1 MKLCKVDEL
10 TGKETLAKDVFTIE
24 YKILLSEG
32 TVLKH
37 EYIQKLK
44 ELNVRQVYIKEEGPD
59 TKTVMILKEDVEELF
74 KSKVKSILEKHT
86 YSHNT
91 KLVELCETADYIITN
106 ILEEEEV
113 VEKIYDIKERS
124 SDIYEHSINMCS
136 LATIVALKMGLSQ
149 ETVHDIGVS
158 CLLHDLGL
166 RYLAIDYDDQELSEL
181 SEREYAEFKKHP
193 VYAYSALRDETWIS
207 NESKNMILYHHERL
221 DGSGYPLKATDI
233 TKECRIIQICD
244 AFDEMICGIGCKRKK
259 VYEAVEYLK
268 RNKDIKFDG
277 RIVDIFLEF
286 TAVYPAVTIVKTN
299 EGETGVVL
307 YQNKQFPD
315 RPVIRITKDRNG
327 IAVDKVKDLSEI
339 NHVYV
344 EEVIE

>member
-1 MKLCKVDEL
+1 MKLCKVDQL
-10 TGKETLAKDVFTIE
+10 IGKEILARDVFTTE

-32 TVLKH
+32 TVLKY

-44 ELNVRQVYIKEEGPD
+44 ELNIRQVYIKEKELD
-59 TKTVMILKEDVEELF
+59 TKTVMILKEDVEKTF
-74 KSKVKSILEKHT
+74 KSKVKSILERHT

-91 KLVELCETADYIITN
+91 NLVELCQTADYIITN

-124 SDIYEHSINMCS
+124 SDIYEHSINLCS

-149 ETVHDIGVS
+149 ETVHDIGVG

-166 RYLAIDYDDQELSEL
+166 RYLAIVYDDQDISQLSEK
-181 SEREYAEFKKHP
+181 EFAEFKKHP
-193 VYAYSALRDETWIS
+193 VYAYTALRDETWIS
-207 NESKNMILYHHERL
+207 NDSKDMILYHHERL

-233 TKECRIIQICD
+233 SKECHIVQICD

-277 RIVDIFLEF
+277 KIVDILLEF
-286 TAVYPAVTIVKTN
+286 TAVYPAGTIIKTN
-299 EGETGVVL
+299 EGETGIVL

-327 IAVDKVKDLSEI
+327 IAVDKVKDLAEI
-339 NHVYV
+339 NNVYV

>member
-166 RYLAIDYDDQELSEL
+166 RYLAFL
-181 SEREYAEFKKHP
+181 
-193 VYAYSALRDETWIS
+193 AYSMT
-207 NESKNMILYHHERL
+207 Y
-221 DGSGYPLKATDI
+221 SGH
-233 TKECRIIQICD
+233 
-244 AFDEMICGIGCKRKK
+244 F
-259 VYEAVEYLK
+259 
-268 RNKDIKFDG
+268 
-277 RIVDIFLEF
+277 
-286 TAVYPAVTIVKTN
+286 
-299 EGETGVVL
+299 
-307 YQNKQFPD
+307 
-315 RPVIRITKDRNG
+315 
-327 IAVDKVKDLSEI
+327 
-339 NHVYV
+339 
-344 EEVIE
+344 

>member
-1 MKLCKVDEL
+1 MKLCNVDEL
-10 TGKETLAKDVFTIE
+10 TGNETLAKDVFSME
-24 YKILLSEG
+24 YKILLSKG
-32 TVLKH
+32 TVLKQ
-37 EYIQKLK
+37 EYIEKLK
-44 ELNVRQVYIKEEGPD
+44 DLDIRQVYIKEEEPD
-59 TKTVMILKEDVEELF
+59 TKTVMILKEDVEETF

-86 YSHNT
+86 YSHNS
-91 KLVELCETADYIITN
+91 KLVELCQTADYLITN

-136 LATIVALKMGLSQ
+136 LATIVALKMELPQ

-158 CLLHDLGL
+158 CLLHDLGH
-166 RYLAIDYDDQELSEL
+166 RYLAVDYDDQDLSKLSEKEL
-181 SEREYAEFKKHP
+181 AEYKKHP
-193 VYAYSALRDETWIS
+193 VYAYTALRDETWIS
-207 NESKNMILYHHERL
+207 KESKDMILYHHERL

-233 TKECRIIQICD
+233 SKECRIIQICD

-268 RNKDIKFDG
+268 SNKDIKFDG
-277 RIVDIFLEF
+277 KIVDIFLEF
-286 TAVYPAVTIVKTN
+286 TAVYPAGTIVRTS

-307 YQNKQFPD
+307 YQNKQAPD

-327 IAVDKVKDLSEI
+327 TAVDKVKDLAEI
-339 NHVYV
+339 SNVYV